1 MKDIIYMLNW
11 YDSRNTDS
19 ELTENMKEL
28 SRAFNGKMYANF
40 THIKYSKII
49 EDMVLQFAFKDT
61 ENVIKCLSCIH
72 HISIEKAK
80 LLLISK
86 MSKIIG
92 NLTEVYLWLN

>member
-1 MKDIIYMLNW
+1 MKDVIYMLNW
-11 YDSRNTDS
+11 YDNSGRDT
-19 ELTENMKEL
+19 ELTKNIREL
-28 SRAFNGKMYANF
+28 SRAFNGETYANF
-40 THIKYSKII
+40 NHMKYSKII

-92 NLTEVYLWLN
+92 NLTEVCL

>member
-1 MKDIIYMLNW
+1 MKNLNELLNW

-19 ELTENMKEL
+19 ELIENMKGL
-28 SRAFNGKMYANF
+28 SRAFKGETYANF
-40 THIKYSKII
+40 THVRYTKII
-49 EDMVLQFAFKDT
+49 EDMVLQFVFKDT

-92 NLTEVYLWLN
+92 NLTEVYL